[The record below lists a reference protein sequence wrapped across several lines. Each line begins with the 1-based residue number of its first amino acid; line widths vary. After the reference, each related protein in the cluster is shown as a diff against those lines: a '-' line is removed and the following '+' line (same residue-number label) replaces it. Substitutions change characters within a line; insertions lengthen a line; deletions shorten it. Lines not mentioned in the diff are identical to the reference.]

1 MHVLRQRP
9 ILSGVDLSEA
19 NDWSDP
25 YPHLA
30 EIRSQG
36 PIVWSDAW
44 EVWLTADHAS
54 SQGILRSPSAQRH
67 FVPRAPEPEWESFN
81 RLNALA
87 ALDMSGDDHNRVRRT
102 LTPIMRKDRLAQ
114 VSSLVQQ
121 EIDRL
126 LDEVAAQTTATVD
139 LVPSFL
145 EPLPVNV
152 ICAVLGLP
160 EDSRARLRA
169 ASVLMVSA
177 FEKIQTPA
185 EALASQEASR
195 ELEDYFTDLASA
207 SGATEESG
215 ALFDLVRQSPE
226 TLSPEEVVANSVLL
240 FNGGTGAVINALGSG
255 LVSLLSQGTQGRL
268 IPSHGDSS
276 ILVAVEEMLRH
287 ETPIQLFERVAA
299 EDIEFNGVQIARGER
314 LALLL
319 GGANR
324 DPHVFHDPDQF
335 DIRRDPNPHLAFSA
349 GAHFCLGAPL
359 ARLEMQLALAS
370 ILERFPRIMLAK
382 EPVRSTGFVVRGY
395 DSIAVTLNN

>member
-1 MHVLRQRP
+1 
-9 ILSGVDLSEA
+9 
-19 NDWSDP
+19 
-25 YPHLA
+25 
-30 EIRSQG
+30 
-36 PIVWSDAW
+36 
-44 EVWLTADHAS
+44 
-54 SQGILRSPSAQRH
+54 
-67 FVPRAPEPEWESFN
+67 
-81 RLNALA
+81 
-87 ALDMSGDDHNRVRRT
+87 
-102 LTPIMRKDRLAQ
+102 MRKDRLAQ
-114 VSSLVQQ
+114 VSSLVQR

-370 ILERFPRIMLAK
+370 ILERFPGIMLAK
-382 EPVRSTGFVVRGY
+382 EPVRSPGFVVRGY
-395 DSIAVTLNN
+395 DSIAVTLNA